1 MTGPTGKNEES
12 VVEEAVRKF
21 VHARSHGRQ
30 PDTDEFVRQYPE
42 LEHRLRQRIQNLERI
57 DALLDSLVQADEND
71 FEDEVT
77 AITDNLVGRKIGGFE
92 MVEMIG
98 RGGMGVVYLARDT
111 KLDRSVAI
119 KSMPAKLADDSTARM
134 RFHREA
140 RLLAS
145 LNHPNIAVIHEI
157 VEEEDTGY
165 LVLEYVPG
173 QTLAQRIARK
183 PLELKEA
190 LSIGEQIAK
199 AVLAAHEKGVIHRD
213 LKPRN
218 IKIMPEG
225 RVKVL
230 DFGLAKPAAGQAAS
244 QDTVVTQVGS
254 IIGTPAYMSPEQIR
268 GDPIDQR
275 TDIWSFGCVL
285 YEMLT
290 GKRPFE
296 GKTVSDTV
304 AHILERQP
312 DWRALPQNTPANVK
326 TLLRRCLEK
335 ESNQRLRDIADAVT
349 EINETLS
356 SPPLTIPLR
365 LRRMA
370 MIVGAVVIIIMLAT
384 AARLIPERQAQPS
397 AKEIRLVILPFENL
411 GPDEDEYFADSITN
425 QITSYLAPIRNLY
438 VLSPGTAMQYE
449 KGKKNAR
456 QIGLDLGVDY
466 ILEGEVQR
474 ERPSDQTSPVGVMAR
489 LVKTSEDRLVSAPI
503 HYVSKEN
510 LNELYRVEFDLAEG
524 VAKALNVTLLEPA
537 RRALASRPT
546 ENTEALRFYLRGHEY
561 FHRSYEEDDF
571 EIAIR
576 MYEEAVKLDPT
587 FALAFSRLSMA
598 HSWTYWFY
606 DRSDTRLAEARQ
618 AVDKAFELSPDLPE
632 AYLARGRY
640 YYSLLDFESA
650 LDQLAIA
657 RESLPNNSEVL
668 SNIGFCQRRQGR
680 FEQAL
685 TNITR
690 ACEIDPLSSNM
701 NAQVAATAML
711 LHKYADA
718 ERYYEQAISLRPDV
732 AFPYYW
738 QAGLYLIWK
747 GDTRKAREVF
757 ERAPQNV
764 LEDKWIVFMSIE
776 LNVLDKNYEEALDR
790 LSSYEPEAFDTQFY
804 FIPKA
809 QLSGQIHSLMGN
821 QQLARAP
828 EDERFR
834 SSLGITCA
842 GLGRRQDAIREGE
855 LGVKLLPVSKDAWRG
870 LYRLEDLARIYVM
883 IGEFAAAID
892 QLDSLLFTP
901 GEMSIPMLELDPA
914 WDPLRERQDYKKLVE
929 AGE

>member
-384 AARLIPERQAQPS
+384 AARLIPERQAQTS

-598 HSWTYWFY
+598 
-606 DRSDTRLAEARQ
+606 
-618 AVDKAFELSPDLPE
+618 
-632 AYLARGRY
+632 
-640 YYSLLDFESA
+640 
-650 LDQLAIA
+650 
-657 RESLPNNSEVL
+657 
-668 SNIGFCQRRQGR
+668 
-680 FEQAL
+680 
-685 TNITR
+685 
-690 ACEIDPLSSNM
+690 
-701 NAQVAATAML
+701 
-711 LHKYADA
+711 
-718 ERYYEQAISLRPDV
+718 
-732 AFPYYW
+732 
-738 QAGLYLIWK
+738 
-747 GDTRKAREVF
+747 
-757 ERAPQNV
+757 
-764 LEDKWIVFMSIE
+764 
-776 LNVLDKNYEEALDR
+776 
-790 LSSYEPEAFDTQFY
+790 
-804 FIPKA
+804 
-809 QLSGQIHSLMGN
+809 
-821 QQLARAP
+821 
-828 EDERFR
+828 
-834 SSLGITCA
+834 
-842 GLGRRQDAIREGE
+842 
-855 LGVKLLPVSKDAWRG
+855 
-870 LYRLEDLARIYVM
+870 
-883 IGEFAAAID
+883 
-892 QLDSLLFTP
+892 
-901 GEMSIPMLELDPA
+901 
-914 WDPLRERQDYKKLVE
+914 
-929 AGE
+929 